1 MHNKSQANKGEE
13 LIYSLQ
19 NQMATELIKTEN
31 IMSKSSNMIK
41 EQQTQKTV

>member
-41 EQQTQKTV
+41 DQQTQKTV